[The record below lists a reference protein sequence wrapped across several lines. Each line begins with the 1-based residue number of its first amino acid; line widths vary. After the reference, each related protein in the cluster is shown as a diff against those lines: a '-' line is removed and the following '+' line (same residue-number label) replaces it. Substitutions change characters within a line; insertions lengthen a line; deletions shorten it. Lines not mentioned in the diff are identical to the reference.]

1 MIGAFA
7 GVKVMLCL
15 APTDMRCG
23 FDGLA
28 NRVRNHLDDDPL
40 SGTLFVF
47 RGRDGSRLKIL
58 YWDRD
63 GYAIWAKRL
72 EAGTFKFPQ
81 TIPPGGSRLLVSPAD
96 LSMLLDGVDLASIK
110 RRKRYAL
117 PKLES
122 GAEKSSKIP

>member
-1 MIGAFA
+1 MG

-47 RGRDGSRLKIL
+47 RSKDGTRMKIL
-58 YWDRD
+58 YWDKD
-63 GYAIWAKRL
+63 GYALWAKRL
-72 EAGTFKFPQ
+72 EAGTFRFPQ
-81 TIPPGGSRLLVSPAD
+81 AIPPGGKRLLVGAAD
-96 LSMLLDGVDLASIK
+96 LAMLLDGVDLSSIK

-117 PKLES
+117 PARENE
-122 GAEKSSKIP
+122 AEKLSKIT